1 MGKLATAERVSRDA
15 SDNFVFQRSLLAYDR
30 AAEIVSGDVLEIG
43 TGTGYGIELVAPH
56 CDRFVTVDKYAA
68 GGDRHAANVEFR
80 RMCVPPLGFG
90 DESFDFVITFQVI
103 EHIDDDAAF
112 VREIAR
118 VLRPGGRL
126 ILTTPNAPMSL
137 TRNPWHVRE
146 YRIDE
151 LRRLLSEAFSAVE
164 THGVFGNERV
174 MEYYEHN
181 RRSVE
186 RIARFDLFDLQ
197 HRLPR
202 RLLPTPL
209 RPAQP
214 HQPTSAAAAER
225 GADHFDPHGRL
236 PHRTGGRRMFR
247 PLLHR
252 DEIARPQPDKNSTAG
267 EGSPSPAVGI
277 RCAIGYF
284 CKSVVSATT
293 MFLSTRSVTL
303 PSTSISSVRSLISL
317 TVP

>member
-68 GGDRHAANVEFR
+68 
-80 RMCVPPLGFG
+80 
-90 DESFDFVITFQVI
+90 FQVI

-202 RLLPTPL
+202 RLLQLPYDLLNRINRRRLL
-209 RPAQP
+209 RQNEALT
-214 HQPTSAAAAER
+214 TSIRMDDYRIATAAE
-225 GADHFDPHGRL
+225 GCFDL
-236 PHRTGGRRMFR
+236 FF
-247 PLLHR
+247 
-252 DEIARPQPDKNSTAG
+252 IATK
-267 EGSPSPAVGI
+267 
-277 RCAIGYF
+277 
-284 CKSVVSATT
+284 
-293 MFLSTRSVTL
+293 
-303 PSTSISSVRSLISL
+303 
-317 TVP
+317 

>member
-15 SDNFVFQRSLLAYDR
+15 SDNFVFQRSLLAYAR
-30 AAEIVSGDVLEIG
+30 AAELVSGDVLEIG

-56 CDRFVTVDKYAA
+56 CRRFVTVDKCAA
-68 GGDRHAANVEFR
+68 APIPPTADIEFR
-80 RMCVPPLGFG
+80 QMCVPPLDFEDG
-90 DESFDFVITFQVI
+90 SFDFVITFQVI

-151 LRRLLSEAFSAVE
+151 LRRLLSEAFPAVE
-164 THGVFGNERV
+164 ACGVFGNDRV

-186 RIARFDLFDLQ
+186 RIARFDIFDLQ

-202 RLLPTPL
+202 RLLQLPYDLLNRINRRRLL
-209 RPAQP
+209 RQNETLT
-214 HQPTSAAAAER
+214 TSIRMDDYRIAPAAE
-225 GADHFDPHGRL
+225 GCFDL
-236 PHRTGGRRMFR
+236 F
-247 PLLHR
+247 L
-252 DEIARPQPDKNSTAG
+252 IATKQAPATA
-267 EGSPSPAVGI
+267 
-277 RCAIGYF
+277 
-284 CKSVVSATT
+284 
-293 MFLSTRSVTL
+293 
-303 PSTSISSVRSLISL
+303 
-317 TVP
+317 

>member
-68 GGDRHAANVEFR
+68 AGDRHAANVEFR

-118 VLRPGGRL
+118 VLRPGGRM

-137 TRNPWHVRE
+137 TRNPWHVA
-146 YRIDE
+146 D
-151 LRRLLSEAFSAVE
+151 AFCAAEGRSVLFGFTDRVAPVLVLFASGL
-164 THGVFGNERV
+164 GVF
-174 MEYYEHN
+174 
-181 RRSVE
+181 
-186 RIARFDLFDLQ
+186 
-197 HRLPR
+197 
-202 RLLPTPL
+202 
-209 RPAQP
+209 
-214 HQPTSAAAAER
+214 
-225 GADHFDPHGRL
+225 
-236 PHRTGGRRMFR
+236 
-247 PLLHR
+247 
-252 DEIARPQPDKNSTAG
+252 TAG
-267 EGSPSPAVGI
+267 TAFLTFSGRTRV
-277 RCAIGYF
+277 CV
-284 CKSVVSATT
+284 CQKS
-293 MFLSTRSVTL
+293 L
-303 PSTSISSVRSLISL
+303 PVR
-317 TVP
+317 

>member
-112 VREIAR
+112 VSEIAR

-126 ILTTPNAPMSL
+126 ILTTPNAPMCSHA
-137 TRNPWHVRE
+137 TRGTCVNTGSTNCGDCFPKHFPPSRPTA
-146 YRIDE
+146 
-151 LRRLLSEAFSAVE
+151 SSA
-164 THGVFGNERV
+164 
-174 MEYYEHN
+174 
-181 RRSVE
+181 
-186 RIARFDLFDLQ
+186 
-197 HRLPR
+197 
-202 RLLPTPL
+202 
-209 RPAQP
+209 
-214 HQPTSAAAAER
+214 TSA
-225 GADHFDPHGRL
+225 
-236 PHRTGGRRMFR
+236 
-247 PLLHR
+247 
-252 DEIARPQPDKNSTAG
+252 
-267 EGSPSPAVGI
+267 
-277 RCAIGYF
+277 
-284 CKSVVSATT
+284 
-293 MFLSTRSVTL
+293 
-303 PSTSISSVRSLISL
+303 
-317 TVP
+317 

>member
-1 MGKLATAERVSRDA
+1 MGKLATAERVSRDSIRQLRLPA
-15 SDNFVFQRSLLAYDR
+15 VAAGLRPRGRDR
-30 AAEIVSGDVLEIG
+30 IGRCVGDRG
-43 TGTGYGIELVAPH
+43 QGTGYGIELVAPH

-164 THGVFGNERV
+164 TYGVFGNERV
-174 MEYYEHN
+174 MDTTNTTAAAWSASPASTCSTSSTAYDARARDDDTHTYDYYV
-181 RRSVE
+181 RTVE
-186 RIARFDLFDLQ
+186 RTAYDYYVRTVHVRTDD
-197 HRLPR
+197 R
-202 RLLPTPL
+202 PTPTD
-209 RPAQP
+209 RP
-214 HQPTSAAAAER
+214 
-225 GADHFDPHGRL
+225 D
-236 PHRTGGRRMFR
+236 RTG
-247 PLLHR
+247 
-252 DEIARPQPDKNSTAG
+252 
-267 EGSPSPAVGI
+267 
-277 RCAIGYF
+277 
-284 CKSVVSATT
+284 
-293 MFLSTRSVTL
+293 
-303 PSTSISSVRSLISL
+303 
-317 TVP
+317 

>member
-15 SDNFVFQRSLLAYDR
+15 SDNFVFQRSLLAYNR

-118 VLRPGGRL
+118 VLRPGGRM

-174 MEYYEHN
+174 MSDSSN
-181 RRSVE
+181 
-186 RIARFDLFDLQ
+186 D
-197 HRLPR
+197 P
-202 RLLPTPL
+202 
-209 RPAQP
+209 
-214 HQPTSAAAAER
+214 AAAWSASP
-225 GADHFDPHGRL
+225 AS
-236 PHRTGGRRMFR
+236 TCSTS
-247 PLLHR
+247 
-252 DEIARPQPDKNSTAG
+252 STACRAG
-267 EGSPSPAVGI
+267 CCNSPTTCSTASTDVGCCG
-277 RCAIGYF
+277 R
-284 CKSVVSATT
+284 
-293 MFLSTRSVTL
+293 TR
-303 PSTSISSVRSLISL
+303 R
-317 TVP
+317 

>member
-56 CDRFVTVDKYAA
+56 CNRFVTVDKYAA

-137 TRNPWHVRE
+137 TRNPWHVR
-146 YRIDE
+146 
-151 LRRLLSEAFSAVE
+151 
-164 THGVFGNERV
+164 
-174 MEYYEHN
+174 
-181 RRSVE
+181 
-186 RIARFDLFDLQ
+186 
-197 HRLPR
+197 
-202 RLLPTPL
+202 
-209 RPAQP
+209 
-214 HQPTSAAAAER
+214 
-225 GADHFDPHGRL
+225 
-236 PHRTGGRRMFR
+236 
-247 PLLHR
+247 
-252 DEIARPQPDKNSTAG
+252 
-267 EGSPSPAVGI
+267 
-277 RCAIGYF
+277 
-284 CKSVVSATT
+284 
-293 MFLSTRSVTL
+293 
-303 PSTSISSVRSLISL
+303 
-317 TVP
+317 

>member
-174 MEYYEHN
+174 
-181 RRSVE
+181 RSTTNTTAAVWS
-186 RIARFDLFDLQ
+186 AS
-197 HRLPR
+197 
-202 RLLPTPL
+202 
-209 RPAQP
+209 PASTCS
-214 HQPTSAAAAER
+214 TS
-225 GADHFDPHGRL
+225 
-236 PHRTGGRRMFR
+236 
-247 PLLHR
+247 
-252 DEIARPQPDKNSTAG
+252 STACRAG
-267 EGSPSPAVGI
+267 CCNSPTTCSTASTDVGCCG
-277 RCAIGYF
+277 R
-284 CKSVVSATT
+284 
-293 MFLSTRSVTL
+293 TR
-303 PSTSISSVRSLISL
+303 R
-317 TVP
+317 

>member
-1 MGKLATAERVSRDA
+1 MGKLVTAERVSRDA

-68 GGDRHAANVEFR
+68 AGDRHAANVEFR
-80 RMCVPPLGFG
+80 WMCVPPLGFK

-118 VLRPGGRL
+118 VLRPGGRM

-186 RIARFDLFDLQ
+186 RIARFYRIDLIPMTPPTDEDVSRAVAQRVTALLESRRRACTGLQ
-197 HRLPR
+197 MIPR
-202 RLLPTPL
+202 HPFKIH
-209 RPAQP
+209 A
-214 HQPTSAAAAER
+214 
-225 GADHFDPHGRL
+225 
-236 PHRTGGRRMFR
+236 M
-247 PLLHR
+247 
-252 DEIARPQPDKNSTAG
+252 
-267 EGSPSPAVGI
+267 
-277 RCAIGYF
+277 C
-284 CKSVVSATT
+284 
-293 MFLSTRSVTL
+293 
-303 PSTSISSVRSLISL
+303 STSQVL
-317 TVP
+317 TV